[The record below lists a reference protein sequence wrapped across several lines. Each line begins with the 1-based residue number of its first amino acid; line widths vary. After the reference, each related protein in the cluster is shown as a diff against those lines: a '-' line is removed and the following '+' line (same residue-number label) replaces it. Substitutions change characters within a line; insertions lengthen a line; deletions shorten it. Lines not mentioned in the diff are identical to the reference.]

1 MNFTPNVTYFC
12 GTEQVLDVKPFYFN
26 SNRERQNADD

>member
-12 GTEQVLDVKPFYFN
+12 GTEQQGLDVKPFYLN
-26 SNRERQNADD
+26 SNIEREKAV

>member
-12 GTEQVLDVKPFYFN
+12 GTEQQVLDVKPFYFN
-26 SNRERQNADD
+26 RNRERENAV